1 MDSFLIQLHRI
12 EQSFDTLIKD
22 MKTQTIVLS
31 PDHVQK
37 ISEVQEK
44 LCQLRTIDT
53 YNQIVSGV
61 RLKDLGNNWVQG
73 EQK

>member
-1 MDSFLIQLHRI
+1 MDSFLIQLHHI
-12 EQSFDTLIKD
+12 EQSVDSLIKD

-37 ISEVQEK
+37 IREVQEK

-53 YNQIVSGV
+53 HNQVISGV
-61 RLKDLGNNWVQG
+61 RLKDLGKNWAQG
-73 EQK
+73 E